1 MASLNASERPL
12 KAQDLRSR
20 YSAMEAAEHSL
31 KPQDQRDSDMGPAL
45 IESDSSRPVHQTDKK
60 TKLRSTGIS
69 RAAVFES
76 EDYFTAIDV
85 ASPAGRSSKGSGQD
99 SKSISRIRCAN
110 F

>member
-31 KPQDQRDSDMGPAL
+31 KPQDQRDSDRPAL
-45 IESDSSRPVHQTDKK
+45 FESDSSTPVHQTKK

-69 RAAVFES
+69 RAAGFES
-76 EDYFTAIDV
+76 EDYFTPIDV
-85 ASPAGRSSKGSGQD
+85 AAPAGRSSKGSGQD